1 MRALAAVLDGGSEP
15 ERCLAVQ
22 ALGQMGGAEAADLLI
37 AALRDFDP
45 DVRGDAAVALGR
57 LKDARAVV
65 PLKDN
70 LLEDPCG
77 DIKVLYLEALDA
89 LGAEDC
95 TEIFCALAT
104 GRGDAHGV
112 AWDDDVADWDD
123 WLDVQRA
130 AIEALGA
137 CKGAQIQTSAVAA
150 ILSALNDPDGQDLWA
165 LACPSLARLGAP
177 GNAALDSL
185 ASEAPAL
192 NRKRIATALAHSADR
207 QCRALLDRL
216 LKDSDAAVR
225 IAAIGSAIAL
235 GNDDVLLGGM
245 DDRAAEVRVA
255 VLTAMK
261 RSNSKVLAKG
271 LNDIDAAVRLA
282 ACETIIR
289 FGKRCPGL
297 GLTARIER
305 GLRSASEPLLAAMVG
320 AAIVA
325 EPKDVT
331 PLIEETANHRAT
343 AAKVRCA
350 CLRGLGELKSR
361 NAIDL
366 LSQAVCDERQDVRLE
381 AIVALSKMARSDGP
395 AADRAIDLLA
405 SAISGNLVEVP
416 HGWQPEEDNVVQFV
430 PKKGA
435 QAAGDDGDAKI
446 KLDRDGNIVDPPA
459 EAPDGDVETEVA
471 ETTPTSTLEAIVSF
485 QPSAAETEIEIGD
498 DDLEF
503 LELTGSRHKRRRLDP
518 QASPPAHID
527 VRRLAACLAG
537 ETECGGLVP
546 ALVSVLGERDRQL
559 SDTALVS
566 LERLGKA
573 GIDLSE
579 AEHDLATLAN
589 ASDVGLRCR
598 AVSVLS
604 HVATPSV
611 AGLIENAVADGE
623 GSVRAAG
630 LHAAANLPDIQVDPS
645 QYRQDPDRNVRLA
658 AAAIA
663 ARNDPAV
670 AIPVL
675 LELALAEDGVHK
687 TEIAGLLAGRFE
699 DCEHLLVNWV
709 AGQDA
714 KKRLIGLEML
724 PMVSAA
730 V

>member
-1 MRALAAVLDGGSEP
+1 MQALAAVLDDGSEP

-37 AALRDFDP
+37 AALRDCDP

-57 LKDARAVV
+57 LKDIRAVV

-95 TEIFCALAT
+95 TDIFCALAT
-104 GRGDAHGV
+104 GRGAAHNV

-130 AIEALGA
+130 AIVALGA
-137 CKGAQIQTSAVAA
+137 GKGAQIQSNAVAA

-185 ASEAPAL
+185 ASEATAL
-192 NRKRIATALAHSADR
+192 NRKRIATALAHSDDR
-207 QCRALLDRL
+207 QGLVLDRL
-216 LKDSDAAVR
+216 LKDKDAGVR

-235 GNDDVLLGGM
+235 GKDDVLLDGM

-261 RSNSKVLAKG
+261 RSDGKVLAKG

-282 ACETIIR
+282 ACETVIR

-305 GLRSASEPLLAAMVG
+305 GLRTASEPLLAAMVG

-325 EPKDVT
+325 EPKDVL
-331 PLIEETANHRAT
+331 PLIEEIANHRAT

-361 NAIDL
+361 DAIDL
-366 LSQAVCDERQDVRLE
+366 LSQAVCDERQDIRLE
-381 AIVALSKMARSDGP
+381 AIVALSKMARSDRP

-405 SAISGNLVEVP
+405 SAISGNLVQAP

-459 EAPDGDVETEVA
+459 EAPDGDVETELA

-485 QPSAAETEIEIGD
+485 QPSAAETEIEISD

-518 QASPPAHID
+518 QASPPAHVD

-537 ETECGGLVP
+537 ETECGDLVP

-579 AEHDLATLAN
+579 AEHDLAALAN

-598 AVSVLS
+598 AVSALS
-604 HVATPSV
+604 HVATLS
-611 AGLIENAVADGE
+611 ATGLIENAVADGE

-630 LHAAANLPDIQVDPS
+630 LHAAANLPNVQVDPFE
-645 QYRQDPDRNVRLA
+645 YRRDPDRNVRLA

-663 ARNDPAV
+663 ARSDPAV

-699 DCEHLLVNWV
+699 NCEHLLANWV
-709 AGQDA
+709 AGHDA